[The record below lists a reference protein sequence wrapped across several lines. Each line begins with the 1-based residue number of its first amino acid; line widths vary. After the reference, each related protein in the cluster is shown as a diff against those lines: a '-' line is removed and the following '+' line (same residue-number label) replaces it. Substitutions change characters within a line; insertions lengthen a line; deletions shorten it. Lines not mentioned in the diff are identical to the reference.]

1 MIIQILIEPICEDN
15 IVATVN
21 KLNIRIPGMVIRAAL
36 HFRTILEAALLKAV
50 RDMLIKKSIPAEV
63 DSVTLLADGNTII
76 GADVALLS
84 IDYVKT
90 VQALLPDIHKLLDE
104 KEDPLAA
111 NIWAVIDNQDREIVR
126 GALSALCEE
135 QITQIV
141 QIILTER
148 QEKICG
154 EINRMISQKQ
164 IPIQVSTLEIREDL

>member
-1 MIIQILIEPICEDN
+1 MTIQILIEPICEDN

-36 HFRTILEAALLKAV
+36 HFRTLLEAALLKAV
-50 RDMLIKKSIPAEV
+50 RDILMNKNIPTEV
-63 DSVTLLADGNTII
+63 DSVTLLTEENTII
-76 GADVALLS
+76 GTDVSLLS

-104 KEDPLAA
+104 KEDSLVA

-126 GALSALCEE
+126 GALSVLCEK

-141 QIILTER
+141 QIFLTER

-164 IPIQVSTLEIREDL
+164 IPIQVSTLEIKPL